1 MSSSTKSERKWS
13 CLKFNF
19 VFYISIMQTML
30 MKLPAETSNIHVHC
44 LFEIK
49 TRLHFLIKALFFRRP
64 NSLANEENK
73 KLLSIK

>member
-1 MSSSTKSERKWS
+1 
-13 CLKFNF
+13 
-19 VFYISIMQTML
+19 MQTML

-64 NSLANEENK
+64 NSLAKEENKK